1 MKKKECRAGERC
13 AQLKIKD
20 SIYDGSKTYGLEAKR
35 YCNKIIRQKGTR
47 PKRQQVTQ

>member
-20 SIYDGSKTYGLEAKR
+20 SIYDGSKTYGQRPGDIVTKLLGKR
-35 YCNKIIRQKGTR
+35 VLDLNANR
-47 PKRQQVTQ
+47 